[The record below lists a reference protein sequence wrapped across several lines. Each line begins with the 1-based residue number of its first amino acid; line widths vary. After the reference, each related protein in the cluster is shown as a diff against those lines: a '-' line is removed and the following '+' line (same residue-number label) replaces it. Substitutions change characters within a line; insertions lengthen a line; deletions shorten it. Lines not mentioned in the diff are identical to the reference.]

1 MSAVDEA
8 APTASAP
15 TTRRWRLGDL
25 RGIPVVLI
33 VLLTVIVIGAAAA
46 DFIATHPPDQ
56 ASLRMRLKPP
66 FWIAGGSLS
75 YPLGTDGLGRDIFS
89 RILYGARISLA
100 VGLLAVAG
108 GGALGITLG
117 MVSGYFGGK
126 IDAIVMRLTDAASA
140 IPIVLVALLFV
151 VTLGA
156 SFVNVIIALAALLWA
171 RYARVVRSE
180 VLSLRERD
188 FVTLARIADAS
199 HFWILTR
206 HILPNLLNTV
216 VVMLTLQVG
225 VVILT
230 EATLS
235 FLGAGVPP
243 PMPAWGSMVADGRD
257 YIATAWWISFF
268 PGMAI
273 LITVLTF
280 NLFGDWLRDRLD
292 PKLRQL

>member
-1 MSAVDEA
+1 MSAAEDVVPG
-8 APTASAP
+8 APRPSA
-15 TTRRWRLGDL
+15 RRWRLSHL
-25 RGIPVVLI
+25 RGIPVVLLLLLALI
-33 VLLTVIVIGAAAA
+33 VVGAAAA
-46 DFIATHPPDQ
+46 DLIAAHAPDQ

-66 FWIAGGSLS
+66 FWIRGGSLS
-75 YPLGTDGLGRDIFS
+75 YPLGTDSLGRDIFS
-89 RILYGARISLA
+89 RILYGARVSLA
-100 VGLLAVAG
+100 VGLLAVSG
-108 GGALGITLG
+108 GGAIGITLG
-117 MVSGYFGGK
+117 MVAGYFGGK
-126 IDAIVMRLTDAASA
+126 IDAVIMRLTDAASA

-156 SFVNVIIALAALLWA
+156 SFVNVIIAFATLLWA

-180 VLSLRERD
+180 VLSLKERD

-199 HFWILTR
+199 HVWILTR

-243 PMPAWGSMVADGRD
+243 PTPAWGSMVADGRD